1 MHQWDYSH
9 AQNPFQTYL
18 AFIKRFHMSFVK
30 IMVHAVWGTKYRSD
44 ILTDDIREQVCDHI
58 RANAKTKNIFIDSI
72 DGYTDHLHCLTE
84 LNPEL
89 SISKQMQLIKG
100 ESSHWIN
107 QNLGLPVQFSW
118 AEDYYAVA
126 VDKDAV
132 GAVRAY
138 IKNQKEH
145 HKKMGFQEELEE
157 IKKEFGLGTP
167 PSESGPLP

>member
-1 MHQWDYSH
+1 
-9 AQNPFQTYL
+9 
-18 AFIKRFHMSFVK
+18 MSFVK

-44 ILTDDIREQVCDHI
+44 ILTDDIRERVCNHI

-72 DGYTDHLHCLTE
+72 DGHTDHLHCLTE

-107 QNLGLPVQFSW
+107 QNLSLQDKFSW
-118 AEDYYAVA
+118 AEDYYAAA

-132 GAVRAY
+132 NAVRVY

-145 HKKMGFQEELEE
+145 HKKLTFQEELEQ
-157 IKKEFGLGTP
+157 IKREFGLGDAHAAAP
-167 PSESGPLP
+167 AQDASAQHGG